1 LSLGWEMQ
9 EIASLEPSN
18 SSYLL
23 KALGLGVQIALT
35 LLVCVLVGLNLDR
48 WLNTTPWL
56 LIIGVFVGIANVF
69 KILFDWSKS

>member
-1 LSLGWEMQ
+1 MQ

-18 SSYLL
+18 SSYLF

-35 LLVCVLVGLNLDR
+35 LLACVLIGYNLDR
-48 WLNTTPWL
+48 WLNTTPWF
-56 LIIGVFVGIANVF
+56 LILGVIVGIANVF